1 LLIAIVFATQGHA
14 EDAEIASL
22 FSDAGVEGTI
32 VIATLDGNQSYVHNE
47 TRAERRFPSAS
58 TFKILSTLI
67 ALEEGALSGLDE
79 LLRWD
84 GRVYDFPDWNQ
95 DHTIKSAYAVSCVWC
110 YQELAR
116 RIGGDRY
123 RAHLTRAGYGRL
135 REPFDDTAFW
145 LDGSLTISAEEQ
157 VAFLRQVI
165 LQTLPYKASSYA
177 GLREVM
183 LMEQSENDSLRA
195 KTGWAARFTPQIG
208 WYVGYIEK
216 PGATWIFAMNMD
228 MRGKADLPLRHALTH
243 ASLRAKGIIEQSV
256 GTGVAFR
263 KSTGT
268 LHWPA
273 GSATKICYST
283 AFGSPRGYSWQSN
296 LACSERPAELLSTP

>member
-1 LLIAIVFATQGHA
+1 MMRPILTLFIAIVFSAQGHA

-47 TRAERRFPSAS
+47 ARAGRRFPSAS
-58 TFKILSTLI
+58 TFKIFNTLI
-67 ALEEGALSGLDE
+67 ALEEGALPGLDE
-79 LLRWD
+79 VIRWD
-84 GRVYDFPDWNQ
+84 GRVHDLPDWNQ

-110 YQELAR
+110 YQDLAR

-123 RAHLTRAGYGRL
+123 RAHLARAGYGRL
-135 REPFDDTAFW
+135 QETFDATAFW

-157 VAFLRQVI
+157 LAFLRQVI

-183 LMEQSENDSLRA
+183 LMEQGEEYSLRA
-195 KTGWAARFTPQIG
+195 KTGWAARPTPQIG

-228 MRGKADLPLRHALTH
+228 MRGKEDLPLRRALTR
-243 ASLRAKGIIEQSV
+243 ASLKAKVIIE
-256 GTGVAFR
+256 
-263 KSTGT
+263 
-268 LHWPA
+268 
-273 GSATKICYST
+273 
-283 AFGSPRGYSWQSN
+283 
-296 LACSERPAELLSTP
+296 

>member
-1 LLIAIVFATQGHA
+1 MMRPILTLLIAVVFATQGHA

-32 VIATLDGNQSYVHNE
+32 VIATLDGNRSYVHNE
-47 TRAERRFPSAS
+47 TRAERRFPVAS
-58 TFKILSTLI
+58 TFKVFNTLI

-79 LLRWD
+79 VIRWD
-84 GRVYDFPDWNQ
+84 GRVHEFPDWNR

-123 RAHLTRAGYGRL
+123 RAHLARAGYGRL
-135 REPFDDTAFW
+135 QEPFDGTAFW
-145 LDGSLTISAEEQ
+145 LDGSLTVSAEEQ

-165 LQTLPYKASSYA
+165 LQTLPYQASSYA

-183 LMEQSENDSLRA
+183 LMEQGEDYSVRA
-195 KTGWAARFTPQIG
+195 KTGWAARSTPQIG

-216 PGATWIFAMNMD
+216 PGATWIFAMNID
-228 MRGKADLPLRHALTH
+228 MRGKADLPLRQALTR
-243 ASLRAKGIIEQSV
+243 ASLRAKRIVE
-256 GTGVAFR
+256 
-263 KSTGT
+263 
-268 LHWPA
+268 
-273 GSATKICYST
+273 
-283 AFGSPRGYSWQSN
+283 
-296 LACSERPAELLSTP
+296 

>member
-1 LLIAIVFATQGHA
+1 MRPILALLIAIALATPGHA

-32 VIATLDGNQSYVHNE
+32 VIATLDGSQRYVHNE
-47 TRAERRFPSAS
+47 TRAERRFPVAS
-58 TFKILSTLI
+58 TFKIFNTLI

-79 LLRWD
+79 VLGWD
-84 GRVYDFPDWNQ
+84 GRVHDFPDWNR

-116 RIGGDRY
+116 RIGGERY
-123 RAHLTRAGYGRL
+123 RAHLARAGYGRL
-135 REPFDDTAFW
+135 QEPFDGTAFW

-165 LQTLPYKASSYA
+165 LQTLPYQASSYA

-183 LMEQSENDSLRA
+183 LMEQGEDYSVRA
-195 KTGWAARFTPQIG
+195 KTGWAARSTPQIG

-216 PGATWIFAMNMD
+216 PGAIWIFAMNID
-228 MRGKADLPLRHALTH
+228 MRGKADLPLRQALTR
-243 ASLRAKGIIEQSV
+243 ASLRAKGIIE
-256 GTGVAFR
+256 
-263 KSTGT
+263 
-268 LHWPA
+268 
-273 GSATKICYST
+273 
-283 AFGSPRGYSWQSN
+283 
-296 LACSERPAELLSTP
+296 